1 LRGWNKTVTFD
12 PHIRLKHLENYLQNL
27 PLKLPF
33 PEARIQLLRCRV
45 VGYSLAAELVAGG
58 YSRED
63 IDRTLSAAY
72 QNLAEKTGQEV
83 VDPYL
88 DPCASQYAILDELR
102 SYSQRSI
109 EEPFMIF
116 LRAEFKKVFVPTCR
130 LLTELCKSE
139 KKYSWEEVKSQ
150 LQEIM
155 EMLDVPVDWEECEA
169 HLQRYMKK
177 VEPLLAD

>member
-1 LRGWNKTVTFD
+1 MAVTFD
-12 PHIRLKHLENYLQNL
+12 PHIRLEHLESYLNEL

-45 VGYSLAAELVAGG
+45 VGYSLAAELLAEG
-58 YSRED
+58 YTREH
-63 IDRTLSAAY
+63 IDRIMASAY
-72 QNLAEKTGQEV
+72 QNLAEKTGREV

-88 DPCASQYAILDELR
+88 DPCASQYALLDELR
-102 SYSQRSI
+102 SYSLRGVD
-109 EEPFMIF
+109 EPFMIF

-155 EMLDVPVDWEECEA
+155 EALDVPVDWEECEA
-169 HLQRYMKK
+169 HLQRYMEK
-177 VEPLLAD
+177 VGPLLAGC

>member
-1 LRGWNKTVTFD
+1 
-12 PHIRLKHLENYLQNL
+12 
-27 PLKLPF
+27 
-33 PEARIQLLRCRV
+33 
-45 VGYSLAAELVAGG
+45 VGYSLAAELMAEGWTKG
-58 YSRED
+58 D
-63 IDRTLSAAY
+63 IDRIIAAAY
-72 QNLAEKTGQEV
+72 QSLREKTGWEV

-102 SYSQRSI
+102 SYSLRGK
-109 EEPFMIF
+109 EEPFMVF

-139 KKYSWEEVKSQ
+139 KKYSWEEVRSQ

-177 VEPLLAD
+177 VGPLLAS